1 MSSLLN
7 ITWMIKSRKDEM
19 RGT

>member
-7 ITWMIKSRKDEM
+7 LKE
-19 RGT
+19 

>member
-7 ITWMIKSRKDEM
+7 IKQYYC
-19 RGT
+19 